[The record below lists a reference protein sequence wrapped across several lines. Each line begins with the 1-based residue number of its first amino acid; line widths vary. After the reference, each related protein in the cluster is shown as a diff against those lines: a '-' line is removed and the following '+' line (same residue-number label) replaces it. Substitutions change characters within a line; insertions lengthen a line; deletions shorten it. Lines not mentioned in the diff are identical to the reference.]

1 MMDNEYKQHHGA
13 NNRPANNIVEEEEII
28 RPSIPSII
36 PLKNHND
43 IRNTSSLPNEGDDS
57 SGCSISSLISEVT
70 LMTFSEEKATMLK
83 SEFLSRMQQESHT
96 RPLSRDE
103 KMALL
108 TEIQADQDKKFKLE
122 MQRQETKRS
131 IKREG
136 ERTRHEFFDRLN
148 ALRVDIGREDVQLQ
162 HQQKEDDQS
171 NISEIEP
178 SSYRSGGGGV
188 ISSDNGTEHEE
199 KQKGQQISCRR
210 ASMRR
215 RYERRISG
223 LSSSDITEKRCNSSR
238 SLLSNSYGHKGDHMA
253 TEGEEVASA
262 TLDSDLESKSSI
274 GSVHSNA
281 TNRAGI
287 EELIELKMEIANQ
300 QATIDTI
307 TAQLHNFEINN
318 AKLLSS
324 LSRENTARRAAEKS
338 NEELTEQL
346 RQCRER
352 EVELRRE
359 AMASSV
365 TRPAMMKQSSTLDW
379 GDADESDRSILDR
392 LKKLEEENEKLHMEN
407 ARLLQRQERSDSVHT
422 DCTENLTRSL
432 DSSEYKTSQPQP
444 SRRQA
449 RSDLGASLLTLGSSI
464 KLPFTKMVRSGSEL
478 SVRATFEEETL
489 TARSPSTGTLPTAT
503 SDAERNDNNNPRE
516 GTLQAHVKA
525 QRRWSSGDGW
535 RQKMSEE
542 NARSDSRR
550 RWGSYHEEDYD
561 EEDNEEG
568 RGIGGWLNG
577 WKVFGKVDE
586 ELDGEGANGAK
597 MKV

>member
-1 MMDNEYKQHHGA
+1 
-13 NNRPANNIVEEEEII
+13 
-28 RPSIPSII
+28 
-36 PLKNHND
+36 
-43 IRNTSSLPNEGDDS
+43 
-57 SGCSISSLISEVT
+57 
-70 LMTFSEEKATMLK
+70 
-83 SEFLSRMQQESHT
+83 
-96 RPLSRDE
+96 
-103 KMALL
+103 
-108 TEIQADQDKKFKLE
+108 
-122 MQRQETKRS
+122 
-131 IKREG
+131 
-136 ERTRHEFFDRLN
+136 
-148 ALRVDIGREDVQLQ
+148 
-162 HQQKEDDQS
+162 
-171 NISEIEP
+171 
-178 SSYRSGGGGV
+178 
-188 ISSDNGTEHEE
+188 
-199 KQKGQQISCRR
+199 
-210 ASMRR
+210 
-215 RYERRISG
+215 
-223 LSSSDITEKRCNSSR
+223 
-238 SLLSNSYGHKGDHMA
+238 MA

-274 GSVHSNA
+274 GSMHSNA
-281 TNRAGI
+281 TKRAGI

-392 LKKLEEENEKLHMEN
+392 LKKLEEENEKLYMEN

-432 DSSEYKTSQPQP
+432 DSSEYKTSQPQH

-449 RSDLGASLLTLGSSI
+449 RSDFGASLLTLGSSI

-489 TARSPSTGTLPTAT
+489 TARSPSTGTLRTAT

-525 QRRWSSGDGW
+525 QRRWSSGDRC
-535 RQKMSEE
+535 RQKMAEE